1 MSTELPSW
9 SRLPLLGMYKV
20 VYRCNMEEAE
30 RQNLKEYVS
39 FGDFFTRKLKDNA
52 RVIDETHQ
60 LVSELDIIR

>member
-1 MSTELPSW
+1 
-9 SRLPLLGMYKV
+9 
-20 VYRCNMEEAE
+20 MEEAE